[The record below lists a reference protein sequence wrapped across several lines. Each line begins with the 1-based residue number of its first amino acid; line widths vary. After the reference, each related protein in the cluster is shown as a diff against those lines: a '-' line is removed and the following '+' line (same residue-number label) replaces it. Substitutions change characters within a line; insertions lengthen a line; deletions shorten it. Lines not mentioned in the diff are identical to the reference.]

1 MVSNLLSNAFKFSHT
16 GHPIRVTVEEA
27 KGKAILSVRDYGVG
41 ISREGLQHLFERF
54 GSKLRHTPSGME
66 STGIGL
72 SLTKELVDLHHGQ
85 ITVHSQPNVGTCF
98 TIYLHTGREHF
109 APDTEFIVS
118 DNLSDKRSEVKHSAA
133 EIVTANSDMTLL
145 VVEDNDELRRFIR
158 QIFASK
164 YQVYEAADGI
174 EGLQKATQLMP
185 DIVISDVMMPGLDGF
200 GLAQRMRQDPELCH
214 IPLILLTALADT
226 DNKLE
231 GLRSGIDDYI
241 TKPFSA
247 SYLIARVENI
257 LQKRLLLQQYYQHRL
272 SAAVAPHYTA
282 MQENQEHIPQP
293 SVPADLLSP
302 ADQRFIDTVIADMQH
317 NLANADYSV
326 DDMAQ
331 ATSMSRSAYNKKI
344 KALMGQTPSDL
355 LRDARM
361 KRAAEL
367 IDDGQLNIAEVA
379 YEVGYNDPHYFGK
392 AFKAYYQMTATEWKN
407 RKNQP

>member
-1 MVSNLLSNAFKFSHT
+1 M
-16 GHPIRVTVEEA
+16 I
-27 KGKAILSVRDYGVG
+27 
-41 ISREGLQHLFERF
+41 
-54 GSKLRHTPSGME
+54 
-66 STGIGL
+66 
-72 SLTKELVDLHHGQ
+72 
-85 ITVHSQPNVGTCF
+85 
-98 TIYLHTGREHF
+98 
-109 APDTEFIVS
+109 
-118 DNLSDKRSEVKHSAA
+118 
-133 EIVTANSDMTLL
+133 LL

-247 SYLIARVENI
+247 SYLMARVENI

-302 ADQRFIDTVIADMQH
+302 ADQRFIDTVIADMQR

-367 IDDGQLNIAEVA
+367 IDEGQLNIAEVA